1 MWEFILEHKSIILLV
16 SFVSF
21 IIIYIFLKQDSSKKK
36 IELAAAK
43 QKEAENKDTEKKEV
57 SEPQIVKQEIKEE
70 IKQQPQQ
77 IDPQLIKEEKLNIQ
91 NTEQPRGDRQE
102 SLDNFKNER
111 LKMHVLKLK
120 PAVQAIILKK

>member
-43 QKEAENKDTEKKEV
+43 QKEAEKKEA
-57 SEPQIVKQEIKEE
+57 ENK
-70 IKQQPQQ
+70 
-77 IDPQLIKEEKLNIQ
+77 
-91 NTEQPRGDRQE
+91 
-102 SLDNFKNER
+102 
-111 LKMHVLKLK
+111 
-120 PAVQAIILKK
+120 